1 MVCLQGTK
9 IMTENLD
16 TENNNTEEQQR
27 CKFDLAWKNVIEQ
40 FFPQFMEYY
49 FQDIAGEIDWEQG
62 YSFRDNELQSI
73 ERPLKKGK
81 SGLRRADKLVS
92 VKDKSGAQNNI
103 MLHIE
108 IQDCDR
114 QSFGERMYMY
124 HYRLYDRYKKKFDDN
139 EYETD
144 VPGESLCDE
153 IVSIA
158 LLSDL
163 SDKKPS
169 GYEYSK
175 YGCHMNFKFPV
186 VKLTD
191 YEKDISDLE
200 NLKKAKNPFAIA
212 TAIHLNYKRGQKK
225 KSATKNP
232 ETVYQE
238 LLECKFSVVRAL
250 IDSGFSRKEVKGFFD
265 FMEMILQL
273 PQSYELQFNNYVNDI
288 KSQKNVEGKVNVLDE
303 LIEDGRI
310 KGVVLGEVKG
320 ILKMAEKG
328 HMSFKVAK
336 AELEAFRNQI
346 KDQKFWAEVDEK
358 LKEL

>member
-1 MVCLQGTK
+1 
-9 IMTENLD
+9 
-16 TENNNTEEQQR
+16 
-27 CKFDLAWKNVIEQ
+27 
-40 FFPQFMEYY
+40 
-49 FQDIAGEIDWEQG
+49 
-62 YSFRDNELQSI
+62 
-73 ERPLKKGK
+73 
-81 SGLRRADKLVS
+81 
-92 VKDKSGAQNNI
+92 
-103 MLHIE
+103 
-108 IQDCDR
+108 
-114 QSFGERMYMY
+114 
-124 HYRLYDRYKKKFDDN
+124 
-139 EYETD
+139 
-144 VPGESLCDE
+144 
-153 IVSIA
+153 
-158 LLSDL
+158 
-163 SDKKPS
+163 
-169 GYEYSK
+169 
-175 YGCHMNFKFPV
+175 MNFKFPV

-310 KGVVLGEVKG
+310 KGVVLGEVRGQVKLIFQMLEEG
-320 ILKMAEKG
+320 DIFLEK
-328 HMSFKVAK
+328 AK
-336 AELEAFRNQI
+336 SKIDALRPELDDEN
-346 KDQKFWAEVDEK
+346 FWAEIDEK
-358 LKEL
+358 LKKL